1 MEKQNDQAQAVE
13 GVEGSQPDTS
23 IFDDLFQVDQT
34 TAPVDSEKVT
44 SEDTEPKQIEQLES
58 DDQTL
63 EEEDVP
69 EDEED
74 PEEDPEEEEVE
85 DIESIK
91 MTVAGEEVEG
101 LTKIVE
107 KVNSIS
113 GANTQL
119 AGEVKRYKSLAEAKD
134 VELLTLKE
142 RVSQWEKY
150 YDGSETKEPEKYK
163 EPEKKEEEKT
173 LDPETHARYVS
184 ELAELKKDI
193 HYAQVVPMMT
203 TMLESMNGN
212 AGLSP
217 KEIYSLAKQRLGIE
231 TSSTP
236 KKIIQ
241 KDGVVRKRAKKVLG
255 GSNRGVAPKALTSD
269 LPYEIQ
275 DLV

>member
-1 MEKQNDQAQAVE
+1 MENKNDQAPAVE
-13 GVEGSQPDTS
+13 GVEESQSDSS
-23 IFDDLFQVDQT
+23 IFDDLFQIDQT
-34 TAPVDSEKVT
+34 TTPEDSEKVT
-44 SEDTEPKQIEQLES
+44 SEDTEPKQIEQPES
-58 DDQTL
+58 DDQIL
-63 EEEDVP
+63 DEEEDS

-74 PEEDPEEEEVE
+74 PEDESDEEEVV
-85 DIESIK
+85 DQKSIK

-113 GANTQL
+113 GANTML
-119 AGEVKRYKSLAEAKD
+119 AGEVKKFKSLAEAKD

-142 RVSQWEKY
+142 RVAQWEKY
-150 YDGSETKEPEKYK
+150 FDGKETEEPEKYK

-173 LDPETHARYVS
+173 LDPETHDRYVS
-184 ELAELKKDI
+184 ELTELKKDI
-193 HYAQVVPMMT
+193 HYAQVVPMMKT
-203 TMLESMNGN
+203 VLEDMGGN

-217 KEIYSLAKQRLGIE
+217 KEIYGIAKNRLGIE
-231 TSSTP
+231 NSSTP

-255 GSNRGVAPKALTSD
+255 GSNRSVAPKTPVSD

-275 DLV
+275 DLI